1 MAHHTVTAADL
12 DLLQLLTSPQGL
24 PTGNSFVHQGALQN
38 ANPSSHSTTTT
49 TARDVSP
56 ACATTGCSQH
66 ESMGNP
72 SSQTMLAKTRSRQ
85 KDRRP
90 PVDPLLV
97 AAAAA
102 AGPDV
107 TRNHYLHEFFP
118 HTLAYASCDDER
130 IGFEATNAPA
140 RPRMES
146 QQAPRR
152 IRLALELA
160 ARTQAMEEERAK
172 AEQAAQAT
180 AASAAAGASS
190 TTQSKKAQQ
199 HRAEALPLGA
209 KSRRLSMSDPETIK
223 LLRHP
228 PPPFKSEVALGST
241 SLPST
246 SSSIVVEAPSASTAS
261 PVLPPIQVRCEVRT
275 RIPTPHGHIF
285 LHLYTNNHDSKE
297 HLAFVADQAQMD
309 ALHPETDL
317 GPPQT
322 PFIRSTS
329 LDQEWRKGE
338 TEIERIVRGAYMGRL
353 SPTSINPSTPRAVSP
368 TFEFIDS
375 PSSKESEHEAQHHRY
390 QHHHS
395 VNLQNHHHQHHSMG
409 DVDPP
414 LVRIHSECFTGETI
428 GSQRC
433 DCGEQLDEAFRL
445 ITLAQRG
452 VIVYLRQEGRGIGLL
467 EKMRAYNLQDL
478 GHDTVAANLMLGHG
492 ADQRVYDI
500 ASAILRDL
508 QVGRVKLMT
517 NNPDKIQQIEK
528 EGVKVVERVA
538 MVPRSWIPTKR
549 TTRKYHRKGTK
560 GGAGHRSHGGIMSGS
575 ALLQLATENMYDAA
589 SVVQSHT
596 TTANVSEDEGHDSDD
611 RDHSDDDDDED
622 NEDYE
627 DHSSDDSSASHN
639 LRRAGVGMIGA
650 SVTRSAEL
658 DKYLKTKIER
668 MGHMLDLPGAAAN
681 GSVTHSRSES
691 PLTTNHVAPHHRP
704 GLHSRKSSG
713 TRSRTTT
720 AEGGKLAHGE
730 NHPLASSVVSL
741 DGFSPIAGGR
751 TEGSGA
757 GREGED
763 EDKDAVLLI
772 DKNGGH

>member
-1 MAHHTVTAADL
+1 MAHHTVTAGDL

-24 PTGNSFVHQGALQN
+24 PTGNSLIRQGALQKQS
-38 ANPSSHSTTTT
+38 ATTTT
-49 TARDVSP
+49 QAASSECVTPD
-56 ACATTGCSQH
+56 CGCSGH
-66 ESMGNP
+66 EP
-72 SSQTMLAKTRSRQ
+72 AESSAQTTSAKTRSQ
-85 KDRRP
+85 QQDRRP

-130 IGFEATNAPA
+130 IGFEANKAPA
-140 RPRMES
+140 RRRIES

-152 IRLALELA
+152 IRLALEQA
-160 ARTQAMEEERAK
+160 ARTQAMEEQRAK
-172 AEQAAQAT
+172 AEQAAKAT
-180 AASAAAGASS
+180 AASAAAGAAS
-190 TTQSKKAQQ
+190 TQLKKGDQ
-199 HRAEALPLGA
+199 RAEPLPLGA
-209 KSRRLSMSDPETIK
+209 KLRRLSMSDPETIK
-223 LLRHP
+223 LLRQP
-228 PPPFKSEVALGST
+228 PPPFRSEALDS
-241 SLPST
+241 SSSSSSWPPPSP
-246 SSSIVVEAPSASTAS
+246 SSSIIKAASTSTAKS
-261 PVLPPIQVRCEVRT
+261 SAAAPVLPPIQVRCEVRT

-329 LDQEWRKGE
+329 LDQEWREGE
-338 TEIERIVRGAYMGRL
+338 TEMERIVRGAYMGRL
-353 SPTSINPSTPRAVSP
+353 SATSINPSTPTPLSP
-368 TFEFIDS
+368 NFEFLDS
-375 PSSKESEHEAQHHRY
+375 HEQEPDSQHHY
-390 QHHHS
+390 HHHHHS
-395 VNLQNHHHQHHSMG
+395 EPHRHPYHPSIE

-500 ASAILRDL
+500 AGAILRDL

-528 EGVKVVERVA
+528 EGVEVVERVA

-549 TTRKYHRKGTK
+549 TTRKHHHRKGGK
-560 GGAGHRSHGGIMSGS
+560 GAAGHRSHVGIMSGS
-575 ALLQLATENMYDAA
+575 ALLQLATESMYDAA
-589 SVVQSHT
+589 SAVQSHT
-596 TTANVSEDEGHDSDD
+596 TTANASEDEGHESDD
-611 RDHSDDDDDED
+611 RDYSDDDDDDEG
-622 NEDYE
+622 DYE

-668 MGHMLDLPGAAAN
+668 MGHMLDLPDAAASPN
-681 GSVTHSRSES
+681 GSGTHSRSES
-691 PLTTNHVAPHHRP
+691 PLPTHHGAPHHRP
-704 GLHSRKSSG
+704 RLHSRKSSG

-720 AEGGKLAHGE
+720 AEGAKLAHGE

-741 DGFSPIAGGR
+741 DAGFGPAAGLE
-751 TEGSGA
+751 TEAFG
-757 GREGED
+757 
-763 EDKDAVLLI
+763 
-772 DKNGGH
+772 